1 MNTTIKNA
9 DLANLISTFQKATHA
24 EMHVPALVRNQKL
37 GTVSLVFERA
47 GDLKELHAIED
58 LVGSLNAAAPMSR
71 RTLTEELGV
80 NIKAKVL
87 WGFSRL
93 TLRGNRAPVE
103 AELRIPLISGARA
116 SLVLSFVK
124 EDRAA
129 FVQCL

>member
-1 MNTTIKNA
+1 MNTTINNA

-24 EMHVPALVRNQKL
+24 EMHVPALVRNQQF

-47 GDLKELHAIED
+47 GDLKELHALED
-58 LVGSLNAAAPMSR
+58 LVGSLNTAAPMSR

-80 NIKAKVL
+80 NVRAKVL
-87 WGFSRL
+87 WGLSKL

-103 AELRIPLISGARA
+103 AELRIPLISGAKA

-129 FVQCL
+129 FVKCL

>member
-9 DLANLISTFQKATHA
+9 DLANLISTFQKATNA
-24 EMHVPALVRNQKL
+24 ELHVPALVRNQQF

-47 GDLKELHAIED
+47 GDLKELHALEGLI
-58 LVGSLNAAAPMSR
+58 GSLNAAAPMSR

-87 WGFSRL
+87 WGLSKL
-93 TLRGNRAPVE
+93 SVKGSRAPVE
-103 AELRIPLISGARA
+103 AELRIPLLSGAKA

-124 EDRAA
+124 EDRAS
-129 FVQCL
+129 FVKCL

>member
-1 MNTTIKNA
+1 MNTINNA
-9 DLANLISTFQKATHA
+9 DLANLISAFQKATHA
-24 EMHVPALVRNQKL
+24 EMHVPALVRNQQF

-47 GDLKELHAIED
+47 GDLKELHALED
-58 LVGSLNAAAPMSR
+58 LVGSLNTATPMSR

-80 NIKAKVL
+80 NVKAKVL
-87 WGFSRL
+87 WGLSKL

-103 AELRIPLISGARA
+103 AELRIPLISGAKA

-129 FVQCL
+129 FVKCL